1 MLCRMHVGGRDRLGL
16 AAAAVAGATV
26 GHTLG
31 YLLAVPDMQVRA
43 AVLAQTGHAYWSM
56 AVAGAIVF
64 GVLAAVAVA
73 VHHFRRG
80 LKRQRPAPVH
90 RDLGGLAWRLALLQP
105 AIYVVHETL
114 ERLVVGAPLSG
125 LFGHRL
131 LLTGVVVQVLVA
143 VGVAAVLTL
152 LGRAAEAAGRA
163 LRPAPWL
170 APTPALSIR
179 PQAAAHAARL
189 LTGVPAIRAP
199 PGR

>member
-1 MLCRMHVGGRDRLGL
+1 MHGSARGRLGL

-31 YLLAVPDMQVRA
+31 YLAAVPDLPLRA

-56 AVAGAIVF
+56 AVAAAIVF
-64 GVLAAVAVA
+64 GVLAAVTVA
-73 VHHFRRG
+73 VDHFRRG
-80 LKRQRPAPVH
+80 LRHQRPTPVH
-90 RDLGGLAWRLALLQP
+90 QDLGGLGWRLALLQP
-105 AIYVVHETL
+105 AIYLVHEVL

-125 LFGHRL
+125 LLDHRL
-131 LLTGVVVQVLVA
+131 LLTGVAVQVLVA

-163 LRPAPWL
+163 LRRAPRP
-170 APTPALSIR
+170 APTPARSIR
-179 PQAAAHAARL
+179 PQAAAHASKL
-189 LTGVPAIRAP
+189 LGGAPAIRAP